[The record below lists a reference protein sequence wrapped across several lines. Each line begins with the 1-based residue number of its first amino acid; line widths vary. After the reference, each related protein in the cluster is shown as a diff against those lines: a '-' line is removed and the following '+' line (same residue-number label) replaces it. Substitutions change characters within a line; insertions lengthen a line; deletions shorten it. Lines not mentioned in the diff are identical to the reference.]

1 MTILFLYFYCYL
13 GFISQAKQIIF
24 CFHEIYLKLKCNCY
38 HIFSGHKGAFNI
50 HFLGGGGREG
60 GLRDLG
66 GTTSFFRGV
75 VVRISCVQLSAKWE
89 LQKIDCQLTT
99 NAYGG
104 RGGESW
110 ELQNLMG
117 GSGKFY
123 CDTIQNPLTFLPPSP
138 PPLPIN
144 KQQWFLGIIFPGG
157 FCICFNSNMIFI

>member
-1 MTILFLYFYCYL
+1 MTILFFYFYCYL

-24 CFHEIYLKLKCNCY
+24 CFHKIYLKLKCNCY

-75 VVRISCVQLSAKWE
+75 VVRISCVQQSTKWE

-104 RGGESW
+104 G
-110 ELQNLMG
+110 G
-117 GSGKFY
+117 GSHGNYRTLWVDQVNFIVSQSK
-123 CDTIQNPLTFLPPSP
+123 NPLTFLSPSP
-138 PPLPIN
+138 PP
-144 KQQWFLGIIFPGG
+144 
-157 FCICFNSNMIFI
+157 SNQ

>member
-1 MTILFLYFYCYL
+1 MTILFFYFYCYL

-24 CFHEIYLKLKCNCY
+24 CFHKIYLKLKCNCY

-75 VVRISCVQLSAKWE
+75 VVRISCVQQSTKWE

-104 RGGESW
+104 GESW
-110 ELQNLMG
+110 KLQNLMG

-123 CDTIQNPLTFLPPSP
+123 CVTIKKSSDLPFSLSPSP
-138 PPLPIN
+138 FQSIN
-144 KQQWFLGIIFPGG
+144 NNG
-157 FCICFNSNMIFI
+157 F